1 MTIKVDAKV
10 SQIKYENPFEL
21 YTKLSNK
28 GNDISLFFES
38 KSPNQKYPRKSII
51 VPTPSIKITGK
62 KEDFAIIALNKAGE
76 KILSNFGKN
85 DFPYAKKLSVEKRII
100 KGIVEKK
107 ENPELSEEEN
117 SKLANISF
125 VIKTILG
132 KFEAENT
139 YAGLYGVFA
148 YDFAR
153 NFYKVAEK
161 QPDEGCKDFE
171 LFLPT
176 KVYVLYDDE
185 KRAETIELKFNG
197 KKFPAEKGI
206 RGFEFKKQEAKV
218 TYDLSEE
225 EYKQNTQKIINE
237 IKNGRA
243 MQCVLSRRT
252 SQTLQ
257 KHPLESYKELREINP
272 SPYAFYYNLGNNEI
286 LYGASPEM
294 HIKISAS
301 KKGKE
306 IEIRPIAGTITRSNN
321 PLEDAEARRN
331 LLNDE
336 KELREHTMLVDLARH
351 ELYKL
356 SDPKSVEVT
365 DLFTLEHYPNLYH
378 LVSGVKGLLKKDKDA
393 IDALLIT
400 LPAGTLSGAPKQEAM
415 NMIEQYEGSKRGY
428 YGGASGLVSFNGEC
442 NTGITIRSVHVRN
455 NKSELRSGAGIVAL
469 STPERE
475 LNEIKLKAAKAM
487 SVLEVKK

>member
-1 MTIKVDAKV
+1 MTIKIETIKTPT
-10 SQIKYENPFEL
+10 KYENPFEL
-21 YTKLSNK
+21 YLKLSNN
-28 GNDISLFFES
+28 GNNISLLFES

-51 VPTPSIKITGK
+51 VPNPSIKITGK
-62 KEDFAIIALNKAGE
+62 KEDFTITALNKAGE
-76 KILSNFGKN
+76 EILKYFSKN
-85 DFPYAKKLSVEKRII
+85 DFPYATNLVADEKHIAG
-100 KGIVEKK
+100 KVEKK

-117 SKLANISF
+117 LKLSNISS

-132 KFEAENT
+132 KFNST
-139 YAGLYGVFA
+139 DSYAGLYGVFA

-153 NFYKVAEK
+153 NFYKVEDK
-161 QPDEGCKDFE
+161 QKEEGCKDFE

-176 KVYVLYDDE
+176 KIYALYDDE
-185 KRAETIELKFNG
+185 KRAETHEFTFNG
-197 KKFPAEKGI
+197 KKFTEEKGI
-206 RGFEFKKQEAKV
+206 KGFDFAKQERKAE
-218 TYDLSEE
+218 YDLTEE
-225 EYKQNTQKIINE
+225 EYKNNAQKIINE

-252 SQTLQ
+252 TETIQ
-257 KHPLESYKELREINP
+257 KHPIESYKELREINP
-272 SPYAFYYNLGNNEI
+272 SPYSFYYNLGDNEI

-294 HIKISAS
+294 HIKIS
-301 KKGKE
+301 KTEEGKE
-306 IEIRPIAGTITRSNN
+306 IEIRPIAGTITRSKN

-336 KELREHTMLVDLARH
+336 KEIREHTMLVDLARH

-356 SDPKSVEVT
+356 SDPTSVEVI

-378 LVSGVKGLLKKDKDA
+378 LVSGVKGILKKDKDA

-415 NMIEQYEGSKRGY
+415 KMIEQYEGSKRGY
-428 YGGASGLVSFNGEC
+428 YGGASGVISFNGEC

-455 NKSELRSGAGIVAL
+455 NKSEIRSGAGIVAL
-469 STPERE
+469 STPEKE
-475 LNEIKLKAAKAM
+475 LKEIKLKATKAM
-487 SVLEVKK
+487 KVLEVKQ